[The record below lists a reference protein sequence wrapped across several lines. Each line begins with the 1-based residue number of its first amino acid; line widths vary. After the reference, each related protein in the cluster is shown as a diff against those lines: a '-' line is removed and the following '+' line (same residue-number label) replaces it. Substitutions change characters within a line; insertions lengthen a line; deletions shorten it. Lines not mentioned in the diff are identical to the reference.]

1 MSTMSTR
8 TESAAQVRPA
18 LALRG
23 VTKIYPGDVR
33 AVNGVDLV
41 VRDREFLTLLGPSGS
56 GKTTILKMIA
66 GFTVPTSGVIQIGNR
81 DVSRLPTHKRNIG
94 MVFQNYAL
102 FPHLTVD
109 ENVAFPLQMRRIGRA
124 EIRRRTAEALER
136 VHLADLGARYPR
148 QLSGGQQQRVALAR
162 AIIFEP
168 SVLLMDEPLGA
179 LDKRLREG
187 LQLEF
192 KRLHQ
197 SLDVTIIYVTH
208 DQEEALFLSD
218 RIAVFRNGRIEQ
230 LGTGED
236 LYRTPRSPFVGSFM
250 GDSNIFHG
258 RFAAPAK
265 VDVDGVMLRGTL
277 HPEAA
282 VQQGEPAALI
292 IRPENCRI
300 VGPGSQPTERTNC
313 VPATVEQVI
322 YLGSSVK
329 SELRCMGMT
338 VYVRAT
344 PRPDEVMP
352 KPEEKVAIEW
362 DVADA
367 VIVGAA

>member
-1 MSTMSTR
+1 MSMVTDSST
-8 TESAAQVRPA
+8 EVRHA
-18 LALRG
+18 LTLRG
-23 VTKIYPGDVR
+23 VTKVYPGDVR
-33 AVNGVDLV
+33 AVNKVDLL

-66 GFTVPTSGVIQIGNR
+66 GFTMPTSGVIQIGDR

-109 ENVAFPLQMRRIGRA
+109 ENVAFPLQMRRVARA
-124 EIRRRTAEALER
+124 EIRRRTVAALDLVR
-136 VHLADLGARYPR
+136 LADLGARYPR

-168 SVLLMDEPLGA
+168 SLLLMDEPLGA

-218 RIAVFRNGRIEQ
+218 RIAVFHNGQIEQ
-230 LGTGED
+230 LGTGIE
-236 LYRTPRSPFVGSFM
+236 LYRTPRSTFVGSFM
-250 GDSNIFHG
+250 GDSNIFRG
-258 RFAAPAK
+258 RLVDDAT
-265 VDVDGVMLRGTL
+265 VDVDGVMLRGML
-277 HPEAA
+277 HPEATIKP
-282 VQQGEPAALI
+282 GEPAALI
-292 IRPENCRI
+292 GRTENCRI
-300 VGPGSQPTERTNC
+300 EAPGGQSLGRKTSL
-313 VPATVEQVI
+313 PATVEQVI

-329 SELRCMGMT
+329 CELRCMGMT
-338 VYVRAT
+338 LYVRAT
-344 PRPDEVMP
+344 PRPNEVMP
-352 KPEEKVAIEW
+352 KPEDEVAIEW

-367 VIVGAA
+367 VIVAAA